1 MPMHLFGPLARR
13 PLLVVALLTAALLVA
28 LPAVVSAQQNPEL
41 PPRQFWGSNDT
52 VTVDGQPWDGSTIDV
67 IDEDGNVVATVER
80 ESMGWSVVIPN
91 DVDSFRFRARN
102 NSVSELYE
110 LGPAHVEPDFV
121 LTIGGPERPVREVA
135 LLTGFNFVVWTG
147 HTQDIDDAL
156 ETFPDTSELSA
167 IFEYNAEDQNWDSY
181 RPGLPAFAQGISD
194 LRAGVAYYLL
204 VKSALTWEMPSDGA
218 LTGTRTIAAGF
229 TAIGWAGPDAT
240 PQEVLDA
247 VADSGAVRA
256 LFRFNATTQRYESYR
271 PGLPEFAQG
280 IRAIN
285 AFDVLFVHATSPTT
299 ITQ

>member
-1 MPMHLFGPLARR
+1 MPTLLFGSLARR
-13 PLLVVALLTAALLVA
+13 PLLVVALLTAALLTA
-28 LPAVVSAQQNPEL
+28 LPAVVSAQNPEL
-41 PPRQFWGSNDT
+41 PQRLYYGSNDT
-52 VTVDGQPWDGSTIDV
+52 VTIDGQPWDGSEIDV
-67 IDEDGNVVATVER
+67 IDEDGNVVATIER
-80 ESMGWSVVIPN
+80 EALAWSVEIPN
-91 DVDSFRFRARN
+91 EVTSFQFRASN
-102 NSVSELYE
+102 GSVSELYSP
-110 LGPAHVEPDFV
+110 GPAHVEPDFV
-121 LTIGGPERPVREVA
+121 LTIGGPERPVREVS

-156 ETFPDTSELSA
+156 DTFPDTSELTA

-247 VADSGAVRA
+247 VADPGAIA
-256 LFRFNATTQRYESYR
+256 AFFRYNAATQMYESYR
-271 PGLPEFAQG
+271 PGLPDFAQG
-280 IRAIN
+280 LRGIN
-285 AFDVLFVHATSPTT
+285 AFDVLFIHANSATT

>member
-1 MPMHLFGPLARR
+1 MPTPLFGSLARR
-13 PLLVVALLTAALLVA
+13 PLLVVALLTAALLAA
-28 LPAVVSAQQNPEL
+28 LPAVVSAQNPEL
-41 PPRQFWGSNDT
+41 PQRLYYGSNDT
-52 VTVDGQPWDGSTIDV
+52 VTIDGQPWDGSEIDV
-67 IDEDGNVVATVER
+67 IDEDGNVVATVQR
-80 ESMGWSVVIPN
+80 EADGWHVEIPN
-91 DVDSFRFRARN
+91 EVDAFYFRASNGSR
-102 NSVSELYE
+102 SELYSP
-110 LGPAHVEPDFV
+110 GPAVVEPDFV
-121 LTIGGPERPVREVA
+121 LTIGGPERPVRDVA

-147 HTQDIDDAL
+147 HTQDIADAL

-167 IFEYNAEDQNWDSY
+167 IFEYDAQGQRWRSY

-194 LRAGVAYYLL
+194 LRAGVAYYIL
-204 VKSALTWEMPSDGA
+204 VQSALDWEMPSDGD
-218 LTGTRTIAAGF
+218 LTGTRAIVAGF
-229 TAIGWAGPDAT
+229 TAVGWAGPDAT

-285 AFDVLFVHATSPTT
+285 AFDVLFISATSPTT